1 MPGRSWNNTLSK
13 VAICAVLSAGA
24 LTGMAAGAGSAIAA
38 TPAMTTVIAYF
49 NPGSADAGSLEYA
62 QKAGLFAKYGLNVKF
77 DYSTQGGPQII
88 PALVS
93 GKVQFGEPGVE
104 DTIVA
109 TAKGIP
115 LEMIGAVDVAAPTGA
130 ADWTVDLV
138 LKNSPITSVCQ
149 LPGKSVAIN
158 SLLGLG
164 QMYVDADYYSAH
176 CAGDPTDTGWKNI
189 HFVAILF
196 PEMLTAME
204 RGEVSAIWTLEP
216 FRTENLTTGQAREL
230 AGAETGVAPGIPITA
245 IDVSHAYLY
254 SHPQIVRDF
263 QLAMLAANTY
273 LQANPAASRAIV
285 GSDTATPKPVLA
297 KMLLPTY
304 ATAAVKPSLVD
315 LESNFNVR
323 FGLITKAAPLSTWVT
338 PDPITVANY

>member
-1 MPGRSWNNTLSK
+1 MRVRMWKHRVTK
-13 VAICAVLSAGA
+13 VSTCALLTVAA
-24 LTGMAAGAGSAIAA
+24 LPAMGAAGGSAMAA

-49 NPGSADAGSLEYA
+49 NPGSADAGSVEYA
-62 QKAGLFAKYGLNVKF
+62 QKAGIFAKYGLNVKF
-77 DYSTQGGPQII
+77 EYSTQGGPQIV
-88 PALVS
+88 PALAA

-115 LEMIGAVDVAAPTGA
+115 LEMIGSVDVAAPTGA

-138 LKNSPITSVCQ
+138 LKKSPIKSVCQ

-164 QMYVDADYYSAH
+164 QLYVDADYYSAH
-176 CAGDPTDTGWKNI
+176 CAGDPTDTGWKRI

-196 PEMLTAME
+196 PEMLTALE

-216 FRTENLTTGQAREL
+216 FRTENLATGEAREL

-245 IDVSHAYLY
+245 IDTSHAYLH
-254 SHPQIVRDF
+254 SHPQVVRDF
-263 QLAMLAANTY
+263 QLAMT
-273 LQANPAASRAIV
+273 QANAYLNAHSAESWAIV
-285 GSDTATPKPVLA
+285 GDDTTTPKSVL
-297 KMLLPTY
+297 KVMLLPTY
-304 ATAAVKPSLVD
+304 AGATENPSLIQ
-315 LESNFNVR
+315 LEANFNVR
-323 FGLITKAAPLSTWVT
+323 FGLITKTAPLSTWVT
-338 PDPITVANY
+338 PDPINVANY

>member
-1 MPGRSWNNTLSK
+1 MRIFPWRNRLSK
-13 VAICAVLSAGA
+13 VATCALVTVAA
-24 LTGMAAGAGSAIAA
+24 LPGMAAGAGSAMAA

-62 QKAGLFAKYGLNVKF
+62 QKAGIFAKYGLNVKF
-77 DYSTQGGPQII
+77 DYSTEGGPQII
-88 PALVS
+88 PALVA

-115 LEMIGAVDVAAPTGA
+115 LEMIGAVDVAAPKA
-130 ADWTVDLV
+130 AEDWTVDLV
-138 LKNSPITSVCQ
+138 AKNSPITSVCQ

-176 CAGDPTDTGWKNI
+176 CSGDPNDTGWKNI

-196 PEMLTAME
+196 PEMLTALE

-216 FRTENLTTGQAREL
+216 FRTENLMTGQAREL
-230 AGAETGVAPGIPITA
+230 TGAETAVAPGIPITA

-254 SHPQIVRDF
+254 SHPQVVRDF
-263 QLAMLAANTY
+263 QLAMLEANAY
-273 LQANPAASRAIV
+273 LQAHPSESRAIV
-285 GSDTATPKPVLA
+285 GSDTSTPKSVLP

-304 ATAAVKPSLVD
+304 ATAAVSPSLIE
-315 LESNFNVR
+315 LESNYNVR
-323 FGLITKAAPLSTWVT
+323 FGLISKAAPLSSWVT
-338 PDPITVANY
+338 PDPINVASY

>member
-1 MPGRSWNNTLSK
+1 MQVLSWRNWSSK
-13 VAICAVLSAGA
+13 VAACALLTAAA
-24 LTGMAAGAGSAIAA
+24 LPVTAAAGGSAFAA

-49 NPGSADAGSLEYA
+49 NPGSADAGSVEYA
-62 QKAGLFAKYGLNVKF
+62 QKAGIFAKYGLNVKF
-77 DYSTQGGPQII
+77 QYSTEGGPQII

-115 LEMIGAVDVAAPTGA
+115 LEMIGSVDIAAPKGSE
-130 ADWTVDLV
+130 DWTVDLV
-138 LKNSPITSVCQ
+138 AKNSSITSVCQ

-164 QMYVDADYYSAH
+164 QMYVDADYYNAH
-176 CAGDPTDTGWKNI
+176 CAGDPSDTGWKNI

-196 PEMLTAME
+196 PEMLTALE

-216 FRTENLTTGQAREL
+216 FRTENLMTGQAREL
-230 AGAETGVAPGIPITA
+230 AGAETGVAAGIPITA
-245 IDVSHAYLY
+245 IDTSHAYLY
-254 SHPQIVRDF
+254 AHPQTVKDF
-263 QLAMLAANTY
+263 QEAMLAANKY
-273 LQANPAASRAIV
+273 LEANPSASRAIV
-285 GSDTATPKPVLA
+285 GADTSTPKSVLP

-304 ATAAVKPSLVD
+304 ATAAVNPSLIQ
-315 LESNFNVR
+315 LESTFNVK
-323 FGLITKAAPLSTWVT
+323 FGLITKTASLSTWVT
-338 PDPITVANY
+338 PDPINVASY

>member
-1 MPGRSWNNTLSK
+1 
-13 VAICAVLSAGA
+13 
-24 LTGMAAGAGSAIAA
+24 MAAGGNSAVAA

-62 QKAGLFAKYGLNVKF
+62 QKAGIFAKYGLNVKF

-88 PALVS
+88 PALVA

-115 LEMIGAVDVAAPTGA
+115 LEMIGAVDVAAPKA
-130 ADWTVDLV
+130 AQDWTVDLV
-138 LKNSPITSVCQ
+138 AKNSSITSVCQ

-176 CAGDPTDTGWKNI
+176 CAGDPNNTGWKNI

-196 PEMLTAME
+196 PEMLTALE

-216 FRTENLTTGQAREL
+216 FRTENLMTGQAREL
-230 AGAETGVAPGIPITA
+230 TGAETAVAPGIPITA

-254 SHPQIVRDF
+254 AHPQVVREF
-263 QLAMLAANTY
+263 QLAMLEANKY
-273 LQANPAASRAIV
+273 LQANPSASRAIV
-285 GSDTATPKPVLA
+285 GSDTSTPKSVLP

-304 ATAAVKPSLVD
+304 ATTAVNPSLVE
-315 LESNFNVR
+315 LEANYNVR
-323 FGLITKAAPLSTWVT
+323 FGLISKAAAMSTWVT

>member
-1 MPGRSWNNTLSK
+1 MRIFSWRKRSSK
-13 VAICAVLSAGA
+13 VASCALLTVAA
-24 LTGMAAGAGSAIAA
+24 LPGLVAAGGSAMAA
-38 TPAMTTVIAYF
+38 TPAMTTVTAYF

-62 QKAGLFAKYGLNVKF
+62 QKAGIFAKYGLNVKF
-77 DYSTQGGPQII
+77 DYSTEGGPQII
-88 PALVS
+88 PALIS

-115 LEMIGAVDVAAPTGA
+115 LEMIGSVDVAAPKA
-130 ADWTVDLV
+130 ADDWTVDLV
-138 LKNSPITSVCQ
+138 LKNGPIKSVCQ

-164 QMYVDADYYSAH
+164 QMYVDADYYEAH
-176 CAGDPTDTGWKNI
+176 CPGDPSDTGWKKI

-196 PEMLTAME
+196 PQMLTALE

-216 FRTENLTTGQAREL
+216 FRTENLATGKVREL

-245 IDVSHAYLY
+245 IDVSHAYLH
-254 SHPQIVRDF
+254 SHPQTVREF
-263 QLAMLAANTY
+263 QLAMLEANRY
-273 LQANPAASRAIV
+273 LQAHPAKSRAIV
-285 GSDTATPKPVLA
+285 GSDTSTPKSVLA

-304 ATAAVKPSLVD
+304 ATTAVKPSLIK
-315 LESNFNVR
+315 LESKFNVR
-323 FGLITKAAPLSTWVT
+323 FGLISKAAPLSSWVT
-338 PDPITVANY
+338 PDPITVADY